1 LARFPVGQ
9 GGKPLDVVSG
19 RPPVLNLRLNSRPDS
34 AGLVRAAL
42 GGLAGPFRLREELV
56 NDIKTALSE
65 ACNNAVEHAYRG
77 QRGAIAV
84 HVEIGFESVDVS
96 VRDWGGGFQQLA
108 PSGDR
113 LRVGLPV
120 INALA
125 DRAEFLTAPGSGTE
139 VRMSFDIR
147 HDPRRDALLARVEE
161 SEDLEA
167 WAPWRRG
174 LSGDVVVTLL
184 PQELLGAVLEPLT
197 SALAARSR
205 FSLERF
211 SDVYLLS
218 RAIAAHMKSAAAS
231 GRVSFALGA
240 DEQQLDLTVG
250 PLQPGTCRELQA
262 MADSDRLEASVAR
275 LADELACEPL
285 DGSELLRIVV
295 KEHERAAR
303 NHA

>member
-1 LARFPVGQ
+1 M
-9 GGKPLDVVSG
+9 VSG
-19 RPPVLNLRLNSRPDS
+19 RPPILNLRLNSRPDS

-42 GGLAGPFRLREELV
+42 GGLVEPFRLRAELV
-56 NDIKTALSE
+56 NDVKTALSE

-84 HVEIGFESVDVS
+84 HVDIGLESIDLS
-96 VRDWGGGFQQLA
+96 VRDWGGGFQRVAQA
-108 PSGDR
+108 GDR

-139 VRMSFDIR
+139 VRMGFDIR
-147 HDPRRDALLARVEE
+147 HDPRRDGLLARVED

-174 LSGDVVVTLL
+174 MSGDVVLTLL
-184 PQELLGAVLEPLT
+184 PSELVRSVLEPLT

-211 SDVYLLS
+211 SDVYLLT
-218 RAIAAHMKSAAAS
+218 RAIAEHVESAAAS
-231 GRVSFALGA
+231 GRISFALSA
-240 DEQQLDLTVG
+240 REHQFDLTIG
-250 PLQPGTCRELQA
+250 PLRTGAGAQLPEH
-262 MADSDRLEASVAR
+262 VAG
-275 LADELACEPL
+275 LADELVAETINSC
-285 DGSELLRIVV
+285 ELLRVV
-295 KEHERAAR
+295 LRDGQRIPPAV
-303 NHA
+303 NG

>member
-1 LARFPVGQ
+1 M
-9 GGKPLDVVSG
+9 VSG
-19 RPPVLNLRLNSRPDS
+19 RPPILNLRLNSRADS

-42 GGLAGPFRLREELV
+42 GGLAAPFRLREELV
-56 NDIKTALSE
+56 SDLKTAVSE

-77 QRGAIAV
+77 QSGAIAV
-84 HVEIGFESVDVS
+84 HVDIGLECVDVS

-108 PSGDR
+108 PAGDR

-139 VRMSFDIR
+139 VRMGFDIR
-147 HDPRRDALLARVEE
+147 HDPRRDELLARVEE

-174 LSGDVVVTLL
+174 LAGDAVVTLL
-184 PQELLGAVLEPLT
+184 PRELLAGVLEPLT
-197 SALAARSR
+197 RALAARSR

-211 SDVYLLS
+211 SDVHLVTQ
-218 RAIAAHMKSAAAS
+218 AITTHLRSSASS

-250 PLQPGTCRELQA
+250 PLQPGAGNELRG
-262 MADSDRLEASVAR
+262 MGSSDRPEAWVAR
-275 LADELACEPL
+275 LADELVCEPI
-285 DGSELLRIVV
+285 DSSELLRVVV
-295 KEHERAAR
+295 KDHEHDLSSTQGA
-303 NHA
+303 

>member
-1 LARFPVGQ
+1 M
-9 GGKPLDVVSG
+9 VSG
-19 RPPVLNLRLNSRPDS
+19 RPPMLNLRLNSRPDS

-56 NDIKTALSE
+56 GDLKTAISE

-77 QRGAIAV
+77 QSGAIAV
-84 HVEIGFESVDVS
+84 HVEVGLESVDVS
-96 VRDWGGGFQQLA
+96 VRDWGGGFQHLA

-139 VRMSFDIR
+139 VRMSFDIH
-147 HDPRRDALLARVEE
+147 HDPRRDGLLARVEE

-167 WAPWRRG
+167 WTPWRRG
-174 LSGDVVVTLL
+174 LTGDVVVTLL
-184 PQELLGAVLEPLT
+184 PRELLTGVLEPLT
-197 SALAARSR
+197 RALAARSR

-211 SDVYLLS
+211 SDAYLVT
-218 RAIAAHMKSAAAS
+218 RAIAAHVESAASS
-231 GRVSFALGA
+231 GRVSFALDA
-240 DEQQLDLTVG
+240 DDQELNLTIG
-250 PLQPGTCRELQA
+250 PLQPGAGNQLRGMGSSE
-262 MADSDRLEASVAR
+262 RLEASVAR
-275 LADELACEPL
+275 LADELTCEPI

-295 KEHERAAR
+295 KDREPTAR